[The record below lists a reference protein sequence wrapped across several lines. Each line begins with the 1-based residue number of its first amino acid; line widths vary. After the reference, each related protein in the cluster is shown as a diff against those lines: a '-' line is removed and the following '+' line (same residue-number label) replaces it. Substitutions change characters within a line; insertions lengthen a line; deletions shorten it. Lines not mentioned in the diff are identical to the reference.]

1 MTESFLTVLLFLLL
15 AIWVGGMFGFGVL
28 YAPVLFR
35 SISSRDQAGRIAGQT
50 LARIDTLGLV
60 AGGVVSL
67 ITLLQVFATGLPLD
81 VVRVVIA
88 LLMVG
93 LVVYSTAVIRSRLDA
108 IRSAMG
114 KPIDELTEDDPQR
127 IEYNKYHKLS
137 TRIYG
142 IVLFLG
148 IALIVLSGLRVEQ

>member
-15 AIWVGGMFGFGVL
+15 AIWVGGMFGFGAL

-35 SISSRDQAGRIAGQT
+35 EVASRDQAGQIAGQT
-50 LARIDTLGLV
+50 LARIDTLGLI
-60 AGGVVSL
+60 AGGVVTL
-67 ITLLQVFATGLPLD
+67 IALLQAFATAAPLD

-88 LLMVG
+88 LGMVV
-93 LVVYSTAVIRSRLDA
+93 LVGYSTAVVRSRLNA
-108 IRSAMG
+108 IRAEMG
-114 KPIDELTEDDPQR
+114 KPIDQFEETDPKR
-127 IEYNKYHKLS
+127 VEYNRYHKLS

-148 IALIVLSGLRVEQ
+148 IALIVLSALRVG